1 VPQAPSITSVT
12 GGNAQVSVAFSANAT
27 GGSAITG
34 YTVTSSPGGLTATG
48 SSSPLVVTGLT
59 NGTSYTFT
67 ATATNT
73 HGTSLA
79 SSASSSVTPVS
90 TSYYLVSFG
99 TSGAQAATSIAK
111 DSSGNW
117 YTAGVEGG
125 SEVSGIRK
133 FNSELTSITWQ
144 KKANLGQYTGYD
156 GLELDSSGNPI
167 LGGYNNQNGRVAGRA
182 KFSASDGSTTWH
194 YYYGVGGYGN
204 GLAQDAAGNL
214 YSAHSGSSSNPGV
227 LKTDSNGTNQVYYN
241 IGNGTYGT
249 GVAYN
254 PSNDLIFYLSTGSAS
269 VYRGELTCINTSGTV
284 QWSKYFTNT
293 YSTIERNAISFDS
306 SNNIYVAA
314 WAADNATN
322 GGYALAVKFDSSGN
336 LQWSRKLDVGTG
348 SQDQYS
354 ASVVD
359 SSGNIYFVGATG
371 SSGLIVK
378 YNSSGTIQW
387 QRTMTNC
394 SFNDVRVE
402 SNAELIVSGT
412 LSTASGEGLIIRV
425 PTDGTKTGTYT
436 LDGVSLNYSAS
447 SLTESASGLSAA
459 NTGYGSSASTPSRT
473 SVGTS
478 YSNDTST
485 ITKVTI

>member
-1 VPQAPSITSVT
+1 MGIRSLTTASIANGVKRSKFWDQA
-12 GGNAQVSVAFSANAT
+12 A
-27 GGSAITG
+27 
-34 YTVTSSPGGLTATG
+34 
-48 SSSPLVVTGLT
+48 
-59 NGTSYTFT
+59 
-67 ATATNT
+67 
-73 HGTSLA
+73 SLYQ
-79 SSASSSVTPVS
+79 
-90 TSYYLVSFG
+90 YYLVSFG
-99 TSGAQAATSIAK
+99 TTGSQAATSIAE

-133 FNSELTSITWQ
+133 FNSALTSITWQ

-156 GLELDSSGNPI
+156 GLKLDSSGNPI

-194 YYYGVGGYGN
+194 YYYSVGGYGN

-214 YSAHSGSSSNPGV
+214 YSSHSGSSSNPGV
-227 LKTDSNGTNQVYYN
+227 LKTDSNGANPVYYN

-254 PSNDLIFYLSTGSAS
+254 PSNDLVFQLSTGSS
-269 VYRGELTCINTSGTV
+269 GVSYRGELTCINTSGTV
-284 QWSKYFTNT
+284 QWSKHFTTT

-306 SNNIYVAA
+306 SNNVYVAA
-314 WAADNATN
+314 WAADSSTT

-336 LQWSRKLDVGTG
+336 LQWSRKLDAGTG
-348 SQDQYS
+348 SQDQHAAS
-354 ASVVD
+354 AVD
-359 SSGNIYFVGATG
+359 SSGNIYFAGYSG

-394 SFNDVRVE
+394 SFSDIKLE
-402 SNAELIVSGT
+402 SNLELIVSGT
-412 LSTASGEGLIIRV
+412 IGTDGFIVRV
-425 PTDGTKTGTYT
+425 PTDGTKTGSYT
-436 LDGVSLNYSAS
+436 LNGVSLTYAAS
-447 SLTESASGLSAA
+447 SLTESASGLSAS

-473 SVGTS
+473 SVGTA